1 MQAAGCVEWR
11 CVARVV
17 QIYVSFWGTSI
28 FILYKHSQANKFYNE
43 NKKISVGRYT
53 LNYTFD
59 EGYAKDWS
67 TRITYELDEKID
79 EYNAVGDTI
88 FVSPE
93 GDSYI
98 GVNAFQEELNNNQ

>member
-1 MQAAGCVEWR
+1 MLMSAVNPPQ
-11 CVARVV
+11 
-17 QIYVSFWGTSI
+17 
-28 FILYKHSQANKFYNE
+28 LKPKP
-43 NKKISVGRYT
+43 KP
-53 LNYTFD
+53 
-59 EGYAKDWS
+59 
-67 TRITYELDEKID
+67 YELDEKID